1 MLTNKRNATHPKQT
15 KENRMYLYILVS
27 IALTLLFALGG
38 HAAIKKRP
46 GLFYTLAVLIVVAE
60 VLYYQFGLNDTAPE
74 WLTQYIVNLFKR
86 GALSTA
92 MFIVVM
98 YLGVLDSKRPGVRR
112 LMNIRGELSILAC
125 ILTLGHNIIY
135 GRRHF
140 VALFTD
146 PGSMKP
152 QALVAALLSIAMIAM
167 MLPLMATSFRSVR
180 RRMSAGGW
188 KRLQRLAY
196 AFFGLIYVHVMVLFV
211 PKWEKKYLDIAVYTV
226 IFGLYLV
233 LRVAKARTRKVRQ
246 TSPVL

>member
-1 MLTNKRNATHPKQT
+1 
-15 KENRMYLYILVS
+15 MYLYILVS
-27 IALTLLFALGG
+27 ILLTLLFTLSCQEAV
-38 HAAIKKRP
+38 KKRA
-46 GLFYTLAVLIVVAE
+46 GLFYALAVLIVVAE
-60 VLYYQFGLNDTAPE
+60 VLYYQLGLHDAAPE
-74 WLTQYIVNLFKR
+74 WLTKYLVNLFKR

-98 YLGVLDSKRPGVRR
+98 FLGALDSKRPVVRR
-112 LMNIRGELSILAC
+112 LMEIRGELSILAC

-135 GRRHF
+135 GKRHF

-152 QALVAALLSIAMIAM
+152 QTFLAALLSIVMIAL
-167 MLPLMATSFRSVR
+167 MLPLMVTSFRAVR

-196 AFFGLIYVHVMVLFV
+196 VFFGLIYVHVMVLFV

-233 LRVAKARTRKVRQ
+233 LRLAKARTRKVRQ
-246 TSPVL
+246 AVSAR